1 MGNNIIK
8 MYKGKGLVSSHLF
21 RDSSRIQLLSLGVF
35 VSDVAKLSYHN
46 PYYICIKKGAHS

>member
-35 VSDVAKLSYHN
+35 VSDVAKLS
-46 PYYICIKKGAHS
+46 